1 MILTAVAFGVLLV
14 SLIGLLTIILR
25 KFPTLASIATG
36 ATAAAMAER
45 KSSLLEQRLKRKFQ
59 SVFGFFKTRS
69 VPAMGK
75 TKALWTRTQKKLVDL
90 EHEYK
95 VRSLPVFLNRRQRHK
110 IDSEILDILNQAKAL
125 IDDGEQAAAEEK
137 ILQAIRL
144 EPRSVPA
151 FELLGELY
159 LAMKE
164 FGHAK
169 EVFQFLL
176 KLTGESDAIYEH
188 MAEADMGEGH
198 LDEARSEFQKAVDL
212 NPKIT
217 AYHFDLA
224 RVYHQLE
231 QWPKAFASIAEALR
245 LEPNSPKILDEYID
259 ISLGYGKKDFA
270 ASAIAKMKEV
280 NPENS
285 KIADWEARLQ
295 AVPKTHVHS
304 SDDQAA

>member
-1 MILTAVAFGVLLV
+1 MILTAIALGVLLI
-14 SLIGLLTIILR
+14 SLIGLAVVIGR
-25 KFPTLASIATG
+25 KFPTLASIDTG
-36 ATAAAMAER
+36 ATSAAIAER

-59 SVFGFFKTRS
+59 SAMSAVKTRS
-69 VPAMGK
+69 TPAVGK
-75 TKALWTRTQKKLVDL
+75 AKEAWSKAQKKLVDL

-95 VRSLPVFLNRRQRHK
+95 VRSLPVFLNRRQRQQVNSEVAE
-110 IDSEILDILNQAKAL
+110 ILAQAIALRDDSEY
-125 IDDGEQAAAEEK
+125 AAAEEK
-137 ILQAIRL
+137 ALQAIRL

-159 LAMKE
+159 MTMKE
-164 FGHAK
+164 YGHAK
-169 EVFQFLL
+169 EVFQYLL

-188 MAEADMGEGH
+188 MAEADLADGRLE
-198 LDEARSEFQKAVDL
+198 DAQAEFEKAVDL

-224 RVYHQLE
+224 RVYRQLE
-231 QWPKAFASIAEALR
+231 LWPKAFASIEEALH

-270 ASAIAKMKEV
+270 ADGIRRMKEV

-285 KIADWEARLQ
+285 KIAEWEERVAQL
-295 AVPKTHVHS
+295 
-304 SDDQAA
+304 SDSHIAPSQE